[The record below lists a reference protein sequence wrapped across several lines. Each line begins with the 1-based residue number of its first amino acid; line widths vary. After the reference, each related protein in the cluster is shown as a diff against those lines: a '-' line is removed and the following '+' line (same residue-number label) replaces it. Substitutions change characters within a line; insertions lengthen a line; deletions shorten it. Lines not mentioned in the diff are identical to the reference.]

1 MLISLDSH
9 RSLSHTRG
17 SFVPVN
23 EGSVINFNSYNI
35 VINAPPAP
43 LPGVHNPVE
52 RLNVSVM
59 CSLSTAMLVIQ
70 WTRQQIVI
78 WFRVSCRT

>member
-1 MLISLDSH
+1 MLTSPYSH

-23 EGSVINFNSYNI
+23 EGSVINYNSYHI
-35 VINAPPAP
+35 IINAPPAP
-43 LPGVHNPVE
+43 LPGVHNPTE

-59 CSLSTAMLVIQ
+59 CGKIQ
-70 WTRQQIVI
+70 PGLLGSMFENTVD
-78 WFRVSCRT
+78 